1 MSIAQLLHSIYNHT
15 NMTTTMSTI
24 LEIRKRLGVTQKA
37 FAEGIG
43 VTQGNVSFYE
53 RSQQTVPPK
62 VAAKL
67 IAYAAALGHVVTFD
81 EIYAGE
87 LATPSPA
94 EPAKV
99 ER

>member
-1 MSIAQLLHSIYNHT
+1 
-15 NMTTTMSTI
+15 MTTTMSTI

>member
-1 MSIAQLLHSIYNHT
+1 MAV
-15 NMTTTMSTI
+15 MSTI

-53 RSQQTVPPK
+53 RGQQTVPPR

-67 IAYAAALGHVVTFD
+67 IAYAIALGHVVTFN

-87 LATPSPA
+87 LPNSDGAALPDHRP
-94 EPAKV
+94 EPAA
-99 ER
+99 RAD